1 MVSKDRLIETMEKLS
16 IELNRHHTHS
26 ETARF
31 VSQELEVLKK
41 SSGLA
46 FPNKLQYFFNNAP
59 VVKLSDSISF
69 SEAEKELWNCV
80 FEYKQVGNYNWIASE

>member
-1 MVSKDRLIETMEKLS
+1 MVSKDRLIGTMEKLS

-41 SSGLA
+41 AVDLLSLT
-46 FPNKLQYFFNNAP
+46 NFN
-59 VVKLSDSISF
+59 ISLTMRP
-69 SEAEKELWNCV
+69 S
-80 FEYKQVGNYNWIASE
+80 